1 LDEPAAGELVRGARR
16 FWCDTDGMIAP
27 YVTILLGV
35 IVGVGVLAL
44 DGARYMSLQT
54 QLQQGADALAL
65 AGAAELDR
73 MPASAQG
80 SDDSISRA
88 TAAINNQTFVVNSTI
103 FGAGSAANVQ
113 VSAIRFLSALP
124 ASDATIP
131 IPGSYVTTDPTKA
144 RFVEVTVQA
153 VSLNTILPA
162 SLFGGTNTLSTTA
175 QAVAGMDI
183 IACNNIPLFICN
195 PFEQAGDSY
204 ATATQRLR
212 NAAANTSALY
222 RFNPAANN
230 GNVTWGPGDFGYL
243 SPSTG
248 ALVDDGCFPQAGNG
262 IAQAMGSGRAN
273 ACYTLNGVTLQ
284 PGNAQAARDGL
295 NTRFDLYPNSFKSSC
310 NASYGPDQNV
320 RKGFAAKGNN
330 WCVASPDAKNSQW
343 VPGDQAKSFPFDS
356 PAGSAVGSGQWDCY
370 TYWKTNHPKA
380 TPPASWGCS
389 TQGNLSTVPR
399 YTVYNYEISN
409 NLLTDHPNGSQE
421 TGAPQCNAAN
431 AAPSRRILYISIIN
445 CLSSPVAIQSNA
457 SGVPVAGIGKFF
469 LTIPYP
475 DSSWQNTSQ
484 YSDSPYGEFLG
495 LASPADRPRVI
506 YDQVQLYR

>member
-1 LDEPAAGELVRGARR
+1 MHKLERAASA
-16 FWCDTDGMIAP
+16 FWHDNDGVILP
-27 YVTILLGV
+27 YVTILLV
-35 IVGVGVLAL
+35 AIVGVGVLAV
-44 DGARYMSLQT
+44 DGSRYMSLQT

-80 SDDSISRA
+80 GDDSISRA

-103 FGAGSAANVQ
+103 LGSGSSANVK
-113 VSAIRFLSALP
+113 VSALRFLSALP
-124 ASDATIP
+124 ASDATNP
-131 IPGSYVTTDPTKA
+131 IPASYVTTDPTQA

-153 VSLNTILPA
+153 VSLNTVLPA
-162 SLFGGTNTLSTTA
+162 SLFGGANALSTTA

-183 IACNNIPLFICN
+183 IACKTNPLFICN
-195 PFEQAGDSY
+195 PFEQSGDSY

-212 NAAANTSALY
+212 NAPVNTSALY

-230 GNVTWGPGDFGYL
+230 GSATWGPGDFGYL
-243 SPSTG
+243 SPTTG

-262 IAQAMGSGRAN
+262 IAQAMATNQPN
-273 ACYTLNGVTLQ
+273 ACFTLNGVTLQ

-295 NTRFDLYPNSFKSSC
+295 NTRFGLYPNSFKSSC
-310 NASYGPDQNV
+310 NAAYGPDQNV

-330 WCVASPDAKNSQW
+330 WCTATPDASNQNLW
-343 VPGDQAKSFPFDS
+343 VPGNQANSLPLDS
-356 PAGSAVGSGQWDCY
+356 PPGSAVGSGQWDCY
-370 TYWKTNHPKA
+370 TYWTTNHPKA
-380 TPPASWGCS
+380 TAPASWGCS
-389 TQGNLSTVPR
+389 TKGSLSTVPR

-409 NLLTDHPNGSQE
+409 NLLSDHPNGSQE

-431 AAPSRRILYISIIN
+431 ATPSRRILYISIIN
-445 CLSSPVAIQSNA
+445 CLSSPVSIQSNA

-475 DSSWQNTSQ
+475 DNSWQNMTQ

-495 LASPADRPRVI
+495 LASPTDRPRVI